1 MIAAYRNPRADP
13 RSRRP
18 ACRIPCSRRW
28 QPAAGPSCPATL
40 GRRRWRQ
47 DDAAYCC
54 LLWLISVYHGSLRLI
69 AAYCGC
75 GGRRQWRQDD
85 AAYCCLL
92 WLISV
97 YHGSL
102 RLIAAYCGCCGRP
115 TSGGHRDDIPSRP
128 PPSLPP
134 AQRRQRD
141 GHERNE
147 ASWMQQD
154 FTNEDA
160 WGIHATCPKTPPRD
174 LPPMYK
180 SYHLNSIK
188 RSSSM
193 PCEEFDSG
201 PRDFPL

>member
-40 GRRRWRQ
+40 GRRR
-47 DDAAYCC
+47 
-54 LLWLISVYHGSLRLI
+54 
-69 AAYCGC
+69 
-75 GGRRQWRQDD
+75 WRQDD